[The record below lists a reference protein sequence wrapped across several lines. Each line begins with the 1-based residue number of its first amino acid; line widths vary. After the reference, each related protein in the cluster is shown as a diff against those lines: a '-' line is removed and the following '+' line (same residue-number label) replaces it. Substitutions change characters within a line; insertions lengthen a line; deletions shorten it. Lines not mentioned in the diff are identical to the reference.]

1 MWVLPQPLDMK
12 SLLTVALHPT
22 LQAVWLQFSWNTQD
36 FHLSALYILWYEIP
50 PSTIPTL
57 LAWHHVEMA
66 CKMLVVFKEFAF
78 KTKIILLRT
87 EEWVPLYLN
96 SSSPIWGFLFP
107 LVSPPRGLTLRG
119 QPGCPE
125 SELLHFFSHYLFLSP
140 VKSRTFNTFKEE
152 RKRTKKLLFSFNLQI
167 LSVPFSFWC
176 PVFVKKEWKFVGCLA
191 GSVVECLS

>member
-140 VKSRTFNTFKEE
+140 PLSET
-152 RKRTKKLLFSFNLQI
+152 KRFFFFFPPSFHLRVHCILNSFWLHFPAFSFRLQFFI
-167 LSVPFSFWC
+167 F
-176 PVFVKKEWKFVGCLA
+176 
-191 GSVVECLS
+191 